1 MAKLKY
7 GDLGDNCQ
15 EGVMFST
22 YQTLI
27 AKNRSKQTRMD
38 QLVDWCGG
46 DEFDGLIMLDEVS
59 FVACHKSCLNIYV
72 HDCLTISLSF

>member
-7 GDLGDNCQ
+7 GDLGDNYQ

-27 AKNRSKQTRMD
+27 AKNRSKQTRLD

-46 DEFDGLIMLDEVS
+46 DEFDGLIMLDEVCFKCMS
-59 FVACHKSCLNIYV
+59 DVSSKYKYGA
-72 HDCLTISLSF
+72 